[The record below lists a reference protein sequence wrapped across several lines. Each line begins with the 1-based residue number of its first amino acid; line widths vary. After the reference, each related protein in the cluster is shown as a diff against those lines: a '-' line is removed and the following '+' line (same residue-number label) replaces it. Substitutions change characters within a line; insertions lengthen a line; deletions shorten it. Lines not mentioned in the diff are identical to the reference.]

1 MRTTTELIEL
11 LDAVAGGFYDVAL
24 AVAWTDHSRYVMASN
39 EKRQEVLDGFVKD
52 GGNPVGFVAFQLS
65 PNNDLA
71 TVTRPL
77 KEYAGEAWAEK
88 FLTEVCENLKD
99 VIIKEEKERRIQA
112 S

>member
-52 GGNPVGFVAFQLS
+52 GGNPGGFVAFQHILS
-65 PNNDLA
+65 K
-71 TVTRPL
+71 V
-77 KEYAGEAWAEK
+77 E
-88 FLTEVCENLKD
+88 
-99 VIIKEEKERRIQA
+99 
-112 S
+112 